1 MNRGTTALQWID
13 SYVAAGLTSKDILL
27 AMTTT
32 AARAIGVERERG
44 AIREGLAADIIAT
57 SGNPLDDI
65 QALKRVVFVMKNGRT
80 IVSPK

>member
-1 MNRGTTALQWID
+1 
-13 SYVAAGLTSKDILL
+13 
-27 AMTTT
+27 MTTT

-65 QALKRVVFVMKNGRT
+65 QALKLVVFVMKNGRT